1 MSNKKKYILVGL
13 IFFLTISATKRYE
26 SNTFSN
32 YLLDGYL
39 IQLTTTGRKQM
50 LSKSG
55 HYPFYSF
62 FLRKEQFEYIVQ
74 EKQFDLLNKYLHK
87 QKIELSTYQGYTDYE
102 CTCNDD
108 STKLY
113 FEDYIPI
120 TNHKN
125 INKFNE
131 VTQKLDDPYKD
142 TRLYRVTRIK
152 SHMYSCNELSYRYK
166 NYGQDSVYFLS
177 DILYQSKMSNQD
189 SILMYN
195 MINDWNP

>member
-1 MSNKKKYILVGL
+1 MSDKKKYILVGL
-13 IFFLTISATKRYE
+13 IFFLTISATKKSE

-39 IQLTTTGRKQM
+39 IQLTTKNEKQA
-50 LSKSG
+50 LSKIG
-55 HYPFYSF
+55 LYPFRCF
-62 FLRKEQFEYIVQ
+62 FLRKKQFEYIVQ
-74 EKQFDLLNKYLHK
+74 EKQFDLLDKYIYK
-87 QKIELSTYQGYTDYE
+87 QKIELSTYQSYTDYE

-142 TRLYRVTRIK
+142 TPIYRVTRIK
-152 SHMYSCNELSYRYK
+152 SYMYSCNELSYRYI

-189 SILMYN
+189 SILMHN
-195 MINDWNP
+195 LINDWNF